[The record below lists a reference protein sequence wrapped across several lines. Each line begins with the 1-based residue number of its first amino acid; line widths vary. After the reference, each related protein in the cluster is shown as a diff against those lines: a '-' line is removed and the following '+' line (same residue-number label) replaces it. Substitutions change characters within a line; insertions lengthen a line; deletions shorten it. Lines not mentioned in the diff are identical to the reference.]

1 MPKAARGDGD
11 LSAPSYGRG
20 VLVSNLATPSHGRKA
35 LAICLHPPGKISSLR
50 PDAGERGP
58 DSGTEDALRPD
69 AGERQGIFSAFPSL
83 CPGERERERRSQREK
98 FIDNQVDD

>member
-69 AGERQGIFSAFPSL
+69 AGERCPNAGKGSSL
-83 CPGERERERRSQREK
+83 RSHLSVPG
-98 FIDNQVDD
+98 